1 MPPRGRRVGQRVAGG
16 HPGQVAV
23 LPAGDL
29 AGPQLRG
36 QNQVVGGIQPAVLE
50 DSGSSDEE
58 TVTSRKKPSLVAE
71 GPCYGYKMASGIFIA
86 KSNFVLKVA

>member
-16 HPGQVAV
+16 NPPPGQVAA

-29 AGPQLRG
+29 AGPQLRD

-58 TVTSRKKPSLVAE
+58 TVTSRKKPSL
-71 GPCYGYKMASGIFIA
+71 S
-86 KSNFVLKVA
+86 